1 MSIDENFIGHADFAS
16 RVHARAVFFGAV
28 IILAAFGVLMALGGA
43 FGLWSGGVL
52 DAASVAS
59 YGAGFYIWA
68 ALAWIAATFA
78 GAFFAATAARPAIV
92 REGLLNGAAAW
103 ATACVSAVV
112 LGCVWYMSAIFV
124 GLATVDASSAM
135 LGRGAL
141 LGMFF
146 ADLLAFAGALLGGW
160 IGYLSEAEG
169 AKREPRPAR
178 VSAPV
183 GEAARAT

>member
-1 MSIDENFIGHADFAS
+1 MSIDKNIIGHADFAS
-16 RVHARAVFFGAV
+16 RVHARAVLFGAI

-43 FGLWSGGVL
+43 LGLWTGGVL
-52 DAASVAS
+52 DAAAVGS
-59 YGAGFYIWA
+59 YGAGFYVWA

-78 GAFFAATAARPAIV
+78 GAFFAGTAARPAIA
-92 REGLLNGAAAW
+92 REGLLNGVAAW
-103 ATACVSAVV
+103 ATACVSAAA

-146 ADLLAFAGALLGGW
+146 ADLLAFGGALLGGW

-169 AKREPRPAR
+169 AKPAPRDAGVPA
-178 VSAPV
+178 PM
-183 GEAARAT
+183 GEAAHAT